1 MLALLCAVAQGAWA
15 DEVTTAGFDNIGIE
29 EHVFTTAALVV
40 IIICVAVV
48 ILAFIIKQAL
58 LAWREGE
65 IAHQANESRQ
75 QKSNELMDKYLDL
88 LDKKTEQG
96 VYDSD
101 QYRETLARLVEL
113 TQKGQLSEITEDD
126 LNSIFKKADGSK
138 PAK

>member
-1 MLALLCAVAQGAWA
+1 M
-15 DEVTTAGFDNIGIE
+15 DTTALSNSVVAKVAELSEASQPASIE

-40 IIICVAVV
+40 IIICVAVI

-58 LAWREGE
+58 VVWRDGE
-65 IAHQANESRQ
+65 IAHQANESSQ
-75 QKSNELMDKYLDL
+75 KKSNELLDKYLDL

-113 TQKGQLSEITEDD
+113 TQKGKLSEITEDD
-126 LNSIFKKADGSK
+126 LNSIFKKADGLK